1 MKVCVETDITRCM
14 RKNVPRRVAFK
25 DKVLARMKA
34 LGCSLSGS
42 GLRRTPGGLTFPLAP
57 SSPPLEERKGGMVT
71 SAPSPN
77 LRTFLLAPRPERVGL
92 RARTLEPLTQWLH
105 GYGI

>member
-1 MKVCVETDITRCM
+1 MSLDNDAQLVFRGMVAGNACVAATRWQT
-14 RKNVPRRVAFK
+14 
-25 DKVLARMKA
+25 VLTV
-34 LGCSLSGS
+34 SGP
-42 GLRRTPGGLTFPLAP
+42 GLRRTPGGPHLPPSPL
-57 SSPPLEERKGGMVT
+57 PLPRWRRGRGGMVT

-77 LRTFLLAPRPERVGL
+77 LRTFPLAPRPERVGL